1 MTYDTKDKVIGKIYH
16 GAFIVFISYLLH
28 CTETVLGLHCTGFHL
43 GLAKG
48 FEEAEYKSLH
58 LSSLKFL
65 VQSRLVRFSESFIF
79 EEGMSECY
87 VLIILLYSLALQ
99 NTHWSSK
106 YVKIHGL

>member
-48 FEEAEYKSLH
+48 FEEAEYQISTIQAGK
-58 LSSLKFL
+58 
-65 VQSRLVRFSESFIF
+65 
-79 EEGMSECY
+79 
-87 VLIILLYSLALQ
+87 VL
-99 NTHWSSK
+99 
-106 YVKIHGL
+106 